1 MAALSIGEVERLT
14 GVKSHTLRYW
24 EEIVPFLSPRKDTGG
39 RRVYSARDVQVIM
52 RLNFLI
58 REKKYTVEGARE
70 QLIRE
75 ATDSASADTRNDIEL
90 LRNDLIGIY
99 MIVSRRTGH
108 GRRPGAAA
116 ADFEQDTAHA
126 PQHT

>member
-108 GRRPGAAA
+108 GRSPGAAA
-116 ADFEQDTAHA
+116 ADFEQDTAHD